1 MKSIL
6 LGLAAM
12 LLLSTPGL
20 SKSPAKPLPSSKQ
33 NPVKAVTMN
42 GKLLS
47 TDVKTVDGKT
57 YVPVADL
64 ARLLGMSTQLD
75 AQTGTLMLTGEAAI
89 GAEAKGITAAK
100 EALRALETLQSIV
113 ESGVSYRDYGSR
125 KADAKVIVDRF
136 LNEFPKHPAA
146 VPIAAAME
154 HYADAGGFWAIYFSN
169 NYTHDF
175 LLLSDPQVAIYAKQ
189 YSEIESKA
197 TDVAG
202 RQMIYLPY
210 ALNAIWNKAS
220 ESIAEAKSAM
230 K

>member
-1 MKSIL
+1 MKTVWL
-6 LGLAAM
+6 VLTAM
-12 LLLSTPGL
+12 VLVSTPGFC
-20 SKSPAKPLPSSKQ
+20 KSPAKAQSSSKQ
-33 NPVKAVTMN
+33 NTVKAVTVN

-47 TDVKTVDGKT
+47 TDVKIVDGKT

-75 AQTGTLMLTGEAAI
+75 SQTGTLMLTGEAAI

-100 EALRALETLQSIV
+100 EALRALEALQSIV

-146 VPIAAAME
+146 IPIAAAME
-154 HYADAGGFWAIYFSN
+154 HFADAGDFWSIYFSSD
-169 NYTHDF
+169 YKHDF
-175 LLLSDPQVAIYAKQ
+175 LLVSDPQVQIYAKQ
-189 YSEIESKA
+189 YPEIESKA
-197 TDVAG
+197 TDIAG
-202 RQMIYLPY
+202 RRMIYLTY

-220 ESIAEAKSAM
+220 ESIGEARSAM